1 MTAAASQPAA
11 GPPFRAVVFDV
22 GAVLI
27 DWNPRHL
34 YRNLFDDETAMERF
48 LAEVCTPEWN
58 ARLDA
63 GHPFAEAIEELTTRH
78 PAQAPLI
85 RAYRERWVEMLGGEI
100 EGSVAIVRE
109 LRAAGVPVYALS
121 NWSAETYPL
130 TRPLFPFLDQLD
142 GILISGE
149 VGATKPD
156 PAIFHRFLQ
165 RFGLDRGEIV
175 FIDDSPA
182 NVAAA
187 TELGIESIRF
197 QSAAQARRELI
208 RLGLPIA
215 PQP

>member
-1 MTAAASQPAA
+1 MTRAAPS
-11 GPPFRAVVFDV
+11 RIVVFDV

-34 YRNLFDDETAMERF
+34 YRRLFDDEAAMERF

-58 ARLDA
+58 SRLDA
-63 GHPFAEAIEELTTRH
+63 GRPFAEAVEELAERH
-78 PAQAPLI
+78 PDQADLV

-100 EGSVAIVRE
+100 EGTVSIVRE

-121 NWSAETYPL
+121 NWSAETYPV
-130 TRPLFPFLDQLD
+130 TRPLFPFLDELD
-142 GILISGE
+142 GIFISGE
-149 VGATKPD
+149 AGVGKPD
-156 PAIFHRFLQ
+156 PAIFRLFLE
-165 RFGLDRGEIV
+165 RFGLEPGQIV

-187 TELGIESIRF
+187 QRLGIEAIRF
-197 QSAAQARRELI
+197 EDAGQTRRDLV
-208 RLGLPIA
+208 RLGFPLL